1 MEWVQAFRSFVNA
14 VQQGSLSGASRLL
27 GCSPAS
33 VSRHITSL
41 EDQLGTQLLKRSSR
55 NLALTEAGE
64 LYYSQVEQILQQLSD
79 ANRAIS
85 EFHTKPQGIL
95 KVHARMLVGQLM
107 ILPHL
112 PKFLQQYPDITLDLM
127 LSNNIAPVMEQGTD
141 LDIRIG
147 RLEDSSLIA
156 RKLVSSERIAC
167 ATPDYLARH
176 PPIKMPSDL
185 RNHNCLAYRINLGT
199 PVWRFLDTDRRIEEV
214 PIKGALQTDSGFAL
228 LEMARAG
235 VGIALMPDWSV
246 YKDLETGRLVRLL
259 PEYRVS
265 HLEFENGVYAVFPKS
280 RRTSVKLRMFVD
292 FLAEVFRREL
302 GDAVPSKPPAVA
314 AQK

>member
-1 MEWVQAFRSFVNA
+1 MEWVQTLKSFVNA
-14 VQQGSLSGASRLL
+14 VQQGSLSGAGRIL

-64 LYYSQVEQILQQLSD
+64 LYYSQVEQILQQLLD
-79 ANRAIS
+79 ANRSIS
-85 EFHTKPQGIL
+85 QLHTKPQGVL
-95 KVHARMLVGQLM
+95 KVHARMLVGQMM
-107 ILPHL
+107 ILPYL
-112 PKFLQQYPDITLDLM
+112 PEFLEQYPEITIDLM

-147 RLEDSSLIA
+147 KLEDSSLIA

-167 ATPDYLARH
+167 ATPEYLARH
-176 PPIKMPSDL
+176 PVLEEPAGL
-185 RNHNCLAYRINLGT
+185 REHNCLTYRINLGT
-199 PVWRFLDTDRRIEEV
+199 PVWRFLDADRRVEEV
-214 PIKGALQTDSGFAL
+214 PIKGNFQTDFGYSL
-228 LEMARAG
+228 LEMVRSG

-246 YKDLETGRLVRLL
+246 HKDLESGRLVRLF

-265 HLEFENGVYAVFPKS
+265 HIDFDNGVYAVFPKS
-280 RRTSVKLRMFVD
+280 RRTSVKLRLFID
-292 FLAEVFRREL
+292 FLVEVFRREI
-302 GDAVPSKPPAVA
+302 G
-314 AQK
+314 

>member
-1 MEWVQAFRSFVNA
+1 MEWVQTLKSFVNA
-14 VQQGSLSGASRLL
+14 VQQGSLSGAGRML

-79 ANRAIS
+79 ANRSIS
-85 EFHTKPQGIL
+85 QLHTKPQGVL
-95 KVHARMLVGQLM
+95 KVHARMLVGQMM
-107 ILPHL
+107 IMPHL
-112 PKFLQQYPDITLDLM
+112 PEFLQQYPDITVDLM

-141 LDIRIG
+141 VDIRIG
-147 RLEDSSLIA
+147 KLEDSSLIA

-167 ATPDYLARH
+167 ASPEYLAGH
-176 PPIKMPSDL
+176 PPITRPGDL
-185 RNHNCLAYRINLGT
+185 KNHNCLTYRINLGT
-199 PVWRFLDTDRRIEEV
+199 PVWRFLDPERRIEEV
-214 PIKGALQTDSGFAL
+214 PIKGSLQTDFGYAL

-246 YKDLETGRLVRLL
+246 NKDLESGRLVRLF
-259 PEYRVS
+259 PEYKVS
-265 HLEFENGVYAVFPKS
+265 HIDFDNGVYAVFPKS

-292 FLAEVFRREL
+292 FLAGVIRREF
-302 GDAVPSKPPAVA
+302 G
-314 AQK
+314 